1 MTLSQEEKRAK
12 WREYYRRK
20 HPVKPA
26 RTFYSPK
33 MDRIVVHDHYATRIF
48 WNKQMLQF
56 LQQNFATTLNDELA
70 GWLGVSVR
78 TMIRKAREL
87 GLQKDATWLKG
98 IWDERRRMAVAS
110 TKVNGNSG
118 TFRKGLHASPETE
131 FKKGHLPYNKTTEQL

>member
-1 MTLSQEEKRAK
+1 MTLSQEQKRAK
-12 WREYYRRK
+12 WREYYHRR

-26 RTFYSPK
+26 RAFYHPA
-33 MDRIVVHDHYATRIF
+33 MDRIVVRDHYATRIF
-48 WNKQMLQF
+48 WSKQMLQF
-56 LQQNFATTLNDELA
+56 LRQNFATTLNDELA

-118 TFRKGLHASPETE
+118 TFRKGFHASPSTE
-131 FKKGHLPYNKTTEQL
+131 FKKGHLPYNKTTVQL